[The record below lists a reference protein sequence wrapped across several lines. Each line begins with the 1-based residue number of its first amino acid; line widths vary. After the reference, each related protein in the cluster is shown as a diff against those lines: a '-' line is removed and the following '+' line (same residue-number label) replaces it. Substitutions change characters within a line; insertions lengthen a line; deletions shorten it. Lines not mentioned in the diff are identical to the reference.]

1 MSLTDGQWAVIEPL
15 LPVPQSAAWR
25 AAAEVRPAADPGHDP
40 VRAAHRLRLA
50 ARAARPGPVGCGHR
64 WFAAWSADGTWRR
77 GHDALRAQGRERDGR
92 DRQPTAA
99 VLDPRAAGSAEDG
112 EAIGYDAGERV
123 RGRERHLLV
132 DTDGLLPR
140 AWPAR

>member
-1 MSLTDGQWAVIEPL
+1 MPVDRPGAVAEGRTDGQWAVIEPL
-15 LPVPQSAAWR
+15 Y
-25 AAAEVRPAADPGHDP
+25 
-40 VRAAHRLRLA
+40 
-50 ARAARPGPVGCGHR
+50 
-64 WFAAWSADGTWRR
+64 
-77 GHDALRAQGRERDGR
+77 ALRERVGERDGR